1 MPVSQDPEL
10 IARLEQQATRR
21 PGLYRFW
28 LALLAVAGDF
38 TLTIVE
44 VAPWFAVV
52 FFGVV
57 IANRPFF
64 YWMGAVA
71 LVFLIW
77 LLRPTFR
84 IKGRELRKAE
94 APEMFGELEI
104 LHRRLRVPGA
114 MQVLLDEEFNASA
127 TETRGLFGVLGT
139 CRVLTLGIPL
149 LAILSR
155 EGLIAVI
162 AHEFGHFSRRHGRLG
177 HWLYRAR
184 VGWMKY
190 AEYVEESD
198 SAFDR
203 AAAWYAKRFVPYF
216 SARSFVHSRQCEYEA
231 DADAALVVG
240 SKVFSGALSRIAVIA
255 KLWNE
260 IFPRQL
266 AQWQLDS
273 LTPPSD
279 FHERFAEAAKNSTLL
294 ELQPWLDEAMAE
306 QSSWS
311 DTHPSLSAR
320 LNSLKEQPFLT
331 SPHDNA
337 GASLL
342 GETWVK
348 VLAEFDAKWSKQV
361 QIDWA
366 LEHFRLR
373 HITQE
378 LIAADEQ
385 TVKIWHTEKQLA
397 RARALRP
404 IDPAKGLKEL
414 RSLYERNPTDQR
426 IAFACAAALL
436 NENDSLGV
444 EVMER
449 LAKDNPVFRLAA
461 YLRLLAY
468 CGRKGDTEQIDRYS
482 ARAKLAARRQQ
493 EAFTSFLTSMENG
506 GAAVSSLP
514 TNVRRV
520 LADSINL
527 DRCVAMAWLLE
538 GSAQLPIAI
547 NQTSIP
553 VLVHALVL
561 TVDPKA
567 LDRYEEDESDIAERY
582 ERALTSLL
590 PPDQIGGVRTY
601 FITENIP
608 AIFAPRSDYFL
619 TSTGAIRQA

>member
-1 MPVSQDPEL
+1 
-10 IARLEQQATRR
+10 
-21 PGLYRFW
+21 LYRFR
-28 LALLAVAGDF
+28 LALLAISGDL

-44 VAPWFAVV
+44 VVPWFAVV

-94 APEMFGELEI
+94 APELFGELEI
-104 LHRRLRVPGA
+104 LHRRLRAPGA

-139 CRVLTLGIPL
+139 RRVLTLGVPL
-149 LAILSR
+149 LASLSR
-155 EGLIAVI
+155 EELIAVI

-273 LTPPSD
+273 LTPPGD
-279 FHERFAEAAKNSTLL
+279 FYERFAEAAKNSTLL
-294 ELQPWLDEAMAE
+294 KLQPWLDEAMAE

-320 LNSLKEQPFLT
+320 LGSLKEQPFLT

-337 GASLL
+337 GASIL
-342 GETWVK
+342 GETWLK
-348 VLAEFDAKWSKQV
+348 VLAEFDAKWSKRMHV
-361 QIDWA
+361 DWV
-366 LEHFRLR
+366 LEHFRRR

-378 LIAADEQ
+378 LITGDEQ
-385 TVKIWHTEKQLA
+385 TVKTWHTEKQLA

-404 IDPAKGLKEL
+404 IDPVKGLKEL
-414 RSLYERNPTDQR
+414 CSLYEWNPTDQR

-436 NENDSLGV
+436 NENDSRGV
-444 EVMER
+444 GVMER
-449 LAKDNPVFRLAA
+449 LAKDNPAFRLPT

-468 CGRKGDTEQIDRYS
+468 YGRKGNTEQIDRYS
-482 ARAKLAARRQQ
+482 TRAKLAAQRQQ

-506 GAAVSSLP
+506 RAAASSLP
-514 TNVRRV
+514 VNVRRV

-567 LDRYEEDESDIAERY
+567 LDRAEEDESDIAERY

-608 AIFAPRSDYFL
+608 AIFTPRSDYFL
-619 TSTGAIRQA
+619 TSTEAIRQA